1 MPSEAQRRANK
12 NYRERNREK
21 YNETQLKYSIKYWEN
36 NKETILEKKKDF
48 YENSFRKEQNRLFR
62 ILIK

>member
-1 MPSEAQRRANK
+1 MPTEAQRRANK